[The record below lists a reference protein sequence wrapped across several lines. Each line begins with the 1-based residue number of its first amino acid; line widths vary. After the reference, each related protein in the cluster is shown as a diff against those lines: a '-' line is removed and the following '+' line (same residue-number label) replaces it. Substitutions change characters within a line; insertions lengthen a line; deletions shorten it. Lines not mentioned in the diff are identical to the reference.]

1 MSYEKKRYGTKNDTM
16 RMYETLIISYEVEDK
31 TYTIAPKEKLQIYG
45 RTTNSIGDE
54 VKILAD
60 KDNPADARVENDNVA
75 QRNTKYV
82 SIAVLSIGLLILIK
96 CGIAIR
102 RGEAFL

>member
-1 MSYEKKRYGTKNDTM
+1 
-16 RMYETLIISYEVEDK
+16 MYETLRISYEVEGK
-31 TYTIAPKEKLQIYG
+31 TYTIAPKEKLRIYG
-45 RTTNSIGDE
+45 LTTNSIGDE

-82 SIAVLSIGLLILIK
+82 SLAVLSIGLLILIK